1 MPSRPLARSPTRVW
15 FSYGR
20 KKQSGRC
27 RQVRALRSPNLI
39 LISFRLAVA
48 QLGTVHNSE
57 VVVIGDAPYDAEAAG
72 KAGLRTIGFRC
83 GGFAEA
89 GLRDA
94 GCFAIYDG
102 PADLLAGYDKSVL
115 APGRRVS

>member
-1 MPSRPLARSPTRVW
+1 MTTLGDTR
-15 FSYGR
+15 
-20 KKQSGRC
+20 K
-27 RQVRALRSPNLI
+27 
-39 LISFRLAVA
+39 
-48 QLGTVHNSE
+48 SE

-102 PADLLAGYDKSVL
+102 PADLLARYDESALVT
-115 APGRRVS
+115 RDV

>member
-1 MPSRPLARSPTRVW
+1 MSAPGSRAKRSSSSV
-15 FSYGR
+15 
-20 KKQSGRC
+20 K
-27 RQVRALRSPNLI
+27 VRPRSL
-39 LISFRLAVA
+39 S
-48 QLGTVHNSE
+48 
-57 VVVIGDAPYDAEAAG
+57 IGDTPYDAEAAG

-102 PADLLAGYDKSVL
+102 PADLLARYDESAV
-115 APGRRVS
+115 ARREV